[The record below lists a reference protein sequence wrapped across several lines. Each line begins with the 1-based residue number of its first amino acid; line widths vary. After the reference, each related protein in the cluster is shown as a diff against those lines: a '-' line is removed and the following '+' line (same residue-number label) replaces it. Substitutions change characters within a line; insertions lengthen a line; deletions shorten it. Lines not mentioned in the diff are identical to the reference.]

1 MALQNAAQ
9 LRIMEKEK
17 NKSPSYAM
25 CISLQINK
33 VVWSM
38 LVDGKSFA
46 EAEINDMI
54 YDFDRDY
61 KDIDVARFTTKS
73 FVVRNCL
80 PNVKSDMLLSAW
92 NPPPEWGKKFM
103 LCVDAQQGAPKDG
116 HYPLERFHVEI
127 YPLRIHL
134 TETMYRMMWE
144 YFFPEEEQDSQ
155 RRQEVWKISTTAGSK
170 RVKKGLAGHES
181 SATSSHCIKDVE
193 PSRVSSSALSASA
206 TAQSQSNAD
215 CVQKSNVR
223 SSTGGS
229 APELRRTSSFDKSC
243 EENVAESVANELVLQ
258 AHSCTVSS
266 SIEQQEWYQ
275 STG

>member
-1 MALQNAAQ
+1 
-9 LRIMEKEK
+9 MEKEK

-61 KDIDVARFTTKS
+61 KDIGVARFTTKY

-80 PNVKSDMLLSAW
+80 PNAKSDMLLSAW
-92 NPPPEWGKKFM
+92 NPPPEWGKKVM
-103 LCVDAQQGAPKDG
+103 LRVDAKQGAPKDA
-116 HYPLERFHVEI
+116 HYPLELFHVEI

-155 RRQEVWKISTTAGSK
+155 SRQVTNHITT
-170 RVKKGLAGHES
+170 
-181 SATSSHCIKDVE
+181 
-193 PSRVSSSALSASA
+193 
-206 TAQSQSNAD
+206 
-215 CVQKSNVR
+215 
-223 SSTGGS
+223 
-229 APELRRTSSFDKSC
+229 
-243 EENVAESVANELVLQ
+243 
-258 AHSCTVSS
+258 
-266 SIEQQEWYQ
+266 
-275 STG
+275 